1 MKDADNDSKN
11 DDETNLQASNQSALT
26 GAGHVRTGSNTLPS
40 ASTKKRKIS
49 KQEESALK
57 KRKAKY
63 DLILKQTK
71 LRKE

>member
-1 MKDADNDSKN
+1 MKAADDDSKTY
-11 DDETNLQASNQSALT
+11 DEINQPALNQSVLT
-26 GAGHVRTGSNTLPS
+26 GAGHVRTSSNTLPS
-40 ASTKKRKIS
+40 ASTKKRTMS